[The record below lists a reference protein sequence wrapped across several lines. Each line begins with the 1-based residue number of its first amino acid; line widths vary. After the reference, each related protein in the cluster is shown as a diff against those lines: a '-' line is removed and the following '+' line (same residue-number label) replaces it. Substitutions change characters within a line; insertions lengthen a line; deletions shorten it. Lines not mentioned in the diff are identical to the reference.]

1 MKNPPFLY
9 YNPKKALAGEKLNAI
24 VRKKGEFMNK
34 AYENMRAFWLDA
46 KNFDNR
52 KGIIEI
58 GPEKIVAAGVEMA
71 LADGE
76 TIKHLLI
83 ATNSLGDSSL
93 YFENNSKSG
102 LGGMIGGHGN
112 EPLQE
117 AAAHMLA
124 YGGKL
129 TAQMVKIPAT
139 QPMPTSLRA
148 GQVYLFAVSKQYIF
162 YKELPEQELRNPDN
176 PFYPMFAY
184 SQQVIGLF
192 KAQETQQ
199 PPSARA

>member
-1 MKNPPFLY
+1 
-9 YNPKKALAGEKLNAI
+9 
-24 VRKKGEFMNK
+24 MNK

-46 KNFDNR
+46 KNLENS

-58 GPEKIVAAGVEMA
+58 GPDKIVTAGVEMA
-71 LADGE
+71 LADGLVV
-76 TIKHLLI
+76 KHLLI

-124 YGGKL
+124 YGSKL
-129 TAQMVKIPAT
+129 TAQMTKI
-139 QPMPTSLRA
+139 SA
-148 GQVYLFAVSKQYIF
+148 GQLLPAPSKAGNICLFAVSKQYIF

-176 PFYPMFAY
+176 AFYPMFAY

-192 KAQETQQ
+192 KTQEAQQ
-199 PPSARA
+199 PPSSRA

>member
-1 MKNPPFLY
+1 
-9 YNPKKALAGEKLNAI
+9 
-24 VRKKGEFMNK
+24 MNK

-46 KNFDNR
+46 KNLDNR

-58 GPEKIVAAGVEMA
+58 GPDKIVAAGVEMA
-71 LADGE
+71 LADAQAV
-76 TIKHLLI
+76 KHLLI

-117 AAAHMLA
+117 AAARMLA
-124 YGGKL
+124 HASKL
-129 TAQMVKIPAT
+129 TNQMEKIPAGQFVPFSST
-139 QPMPTSLRA
+139 A
-148 GQVYLFAVSKQYIF
+148 GNVCLLAIGKEYIF
-162 YKELPEQELRNPDN
+162 YKELPEEDLRKPEN

-192 KAQETQQ
+192 KTQETQQ
-199 PPSARA
+199 QPPARA